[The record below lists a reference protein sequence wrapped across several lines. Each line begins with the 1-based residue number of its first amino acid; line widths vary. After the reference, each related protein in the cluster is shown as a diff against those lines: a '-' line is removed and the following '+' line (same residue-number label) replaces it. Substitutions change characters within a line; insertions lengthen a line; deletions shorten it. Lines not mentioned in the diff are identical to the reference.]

1 MKDDFDRLRKKI
13 GIDQLDNTQRKRLFH
28 EFVEHGGEIIDEKK
42 QRQKPEPGKP
52 YGQEKVS
59 KTASIEKHIG
69 RPLKQSPSETRQKS
83 RPQLKKKLKPFT
95 GIKTYIKGLF
105 LNVFTVSGKLSY
117 RFIRF
122 FRGEVKNH
130 FLDLNLTVSSF
141 LDGKNSIV
149 REIKKASTGEN
160 STFYELMV
168 RLRALYDDGEFSS
181 IEKAIERKSVP
192 SQPYIKIFKSFFKK
206 MYILGQFTD
215 LSKFYLQKAVGIQQN
230 AGKCTPED
238 AAAMKIKLK
247 NDVDVI
253 LGDLLVRFHAIVCRM
268 NQVYYPLFS
277 QELDDLLG
285 ITVQDKIGYI
295 THSERKKRAEE
306 LKRIKEYLKR
316 KREESYD
323 KEAEELTIPR
333 HVQRGLPILQ
343 KAIEE
348 FEQKNFGEDNV
359 FSLFDPADKMYRSV
373 ILMEIFETEYSFVL
387 TTGKIVFTIDYRQQK
402 KIDVK
407 EDLNHAYLLFSESRH
422 EVKDYIEIMKE
433 YKKADENLRLNVYQ
447 KSSLQEFLN
456 KKRSVA
462 SRNARRRI
470 AEAMKAI
477 QNTLSVVIEDYNS
490 SKRLLENAEDTL
502 HFNEKL
508 DEPKKQNNKKVIEAI
523 VDVFLFASSF
533 AFLLTYGELSGS
545 GLTIEKQELKK
556 QPAGPR

>member
-13 GIDQLDNTQRKRLFH
+13 CIEQLDNTQRKRLFH
-28 EFVEHGGEIIDEKK
+28 EFVEHGGAIIDEKK
-42 QRQKPEPGKP
+42 QGQKPEPGKP
-52 YGQEKVS
+52 HEQEPQP
-59 KTASIEKHIG
+59 
-69 RPLKQSPSETRQKS
+69 RNKS
-83 RPQLKKKLKPFT
+83 KPFT
-95 GIKTYIKGLF
+95 GIKIYIKGLF
-105 LNVFTVSGKLSY
+105 SNVFTVSGKLSD

-122 FRGEVKNH
+122 FRSEVKNH

-141 LDGKNSIV
+141 LEGKNSIV

-160 STFYELMV
+160 STFYEFMI

-181 IEKAIERKSVP
+181 IEKAIKRKSIP
-192 SQPYIKIFKSFFKK
+192 SRPYIKIFKSFFKK
-206 MYILGQFTD
+206 MYILGQVTG
-215 LSKFYLQKAVGIQQN
+215 LAKFYLQKAVSIQKS

-238 AAAMKIKLK
+238 AATMKVKLK

-253 LGDLLVRFHAIVCRM
+253 LFDLLVRFHAIVCRM

-295 THSERKKRAEE
+295 TRIERKKRAEE
-306 LKRIKEYLKR
+306 LKRIKGYLKR
-316 KREESYD
+316 KREETYG

-333 HVQRGLPILQ
+333 HIQRALPILQ

-348 FEQKNFGEDNV
+348 FEQKNLGEDNV
-359 FSLFDPADKMYRSV
+359 FSLFDPADKMYRSAV
-373 ILMEIFETEYSFVL
+373 LMEIFEKEYSFVL

-407 EDLNHAYLLFSESRH
+407 EDLNYAYLLFSESRH
-422 EVKDYIEIMKE
+422 EVKDYIEILKE
-433 YKKADENLRLNVYQ
+433 YKEADENLRLTAYQ
-447 KSSLQEFLN
+447 KSSLQESLN
-456 KKRSVA
+456 KKRSIA
-462 SRNARRRI
+462 SRNTRQRI

-490 SKRLLENAEDTL
+490 SKRLLENAEDNL

-508 DEPKKQNNKKVIEAI
+508 DGPKKLNNKKVIEAI
-523 VDVFLFASSF
+523 VDVFLFVSTF

-545 GLTIEKQELKK
+545 GLTIEKPELKK